1 MELAQD
7 SDVWR
12 EPAVEWS
19 DLQPPDWREIT
30 VNDRIAMMQPV
41 VTYYLCVCACVRL
54 LNTTVSPTETAEPIE
69 APFVVWTSVCP
80 DNYV

>member
-19 DLQPPDWREIT
+19 DLQPPDWRQIT
-30 VNDRIAMMQPV
+30 VNHRIAMMQPV

-54 LNTTVSPTETAEPIE
+54 LNTTVSPTETDEQIE

>member
-1 MELAQD
+1 
-7 SDVWR
+7 
-12 EPAVEWS
+12 
-19 DLQPPDWREIT
+19 
-30 VNDRIAMMQPV
+30 MMQPV

-54 LNTTVSPTETAEPIE
+54 LNTTVSPTETDEPIE